1 MDSTTPAAWYAL
13 RRTLPPWRFDELL
26 TELAE
31 LAPQFKID
39 EVIIKID
46 TEDFSHGHP
55 DVAWA
60 EAYQVQLMQVK
71 QTLDKL
77 GIVYSLNPWITVGHC
92 DRGRDDREKMPEL
105 GIIVG
110 HDGSETKHCACPL
123 STVWRERVTKLWT
136 IYAETKQHIMWI
148 EDDIRTFNHE
158 PVRFG
163 CFCDRHMELFSQ
175 RVGEKVDRETLVEA
189 MLRPGDPH
197 PWRAEYMAMQREIM
211 IETAGWLGKLVHR
224 TSPDTCMGLMSSGPR
239 QHCLEGRDW
248 IRFGEALAD
257 GKPLYSRLPMGGY
270 NEVSMRDN
278 YYSHDSIKLTRHV
291 MPKGAIEQTEVENI
305 PYTRYSKEPQL
316 HLYRN
321 GGFVRLRF
329 ARGDIEFLR
338 PCRHTIG
345 EGDRIRQNDGG
356 EEAVSEC
363 TCYGDTAGWVFPGR
377 PSAASSICEH
387 VEATAGR
394 LRLSGSGGGWLC
406 DDASVGKPRNFDDL

>member
-26 TELAE
+26 TELSE

-55 DVAWA
+55 DVVWA

-92 DRGRDDREKMPEL
+92 DRGRDDREKMPGL

-136 IYAETKQHIMWI
+136 IYAETKPHIMWI

-363 TCYGDTAGWVFPGR
+363 TCRLCTYSRTESKNYDTSNLG
-377 PSAASSICEH
+377 I
-387 VEATAGR
+387 
-394 LRLSGSGGGWLC
+394 
-406 DDASVGKPRNFDDL
+406 